1 MSNKVEEIKFRC
13 TPFEKSIIRQKAR
26 QTGRSVSEY
35 CRTQS
40 VKGKIIS
47 KPKFT
52 EEEKEFFRT
61 LKKHNTY
68 FARITNLIKQKDPT
82 LTIAVY
88 AHLKNMKQLY
98 TKFFPNDS

>member
-1 MSNKVEEIKFRC
+1 MSNKDEEIKFRC
-13 TPFEKSIIRQKAR
+13 TPFEKSIIKQKAF
-26 QTGRSVSEY
+26 QTGRTVSEY

-61 LKKHNTY
+61 LKTHNTN
-68 FARITNLIKQKDPT
+68 FTLIANLIRQKDPKF
-82 LTIAVY
+82 TIAIFL
-88 AHLKNMKQLY
+88 HLENMKKLY
-98 TKFFPNDS
+98 TKFFSE